1 MTTLLTI
8 AAVALVAGTV
18 LTLAEGIANIA
29 EMVVAGMTKTSEVSE
44 EKLAN
49 VNWEVAFAAR

>member
-1 MTTLLTI
+1 MTVVVTI

-18 LTLAEGIANIA
+18 LTLAEGIKNIA

-49 VNWEVAFAAR
+49 VKIYLQM